1 LEASRWMCR
10 CLFNIVQYFILQLLC
25 RVTGIIV
32 GVHVSDAYGGVELT
46 VALSSLTSELDGD
59 EWLASCCD
67 RPVPGKG
74 SRYPLNRRLLRLL
87 SLSGRFGVEENISP
101 LLGFEPRIVRT
112 VPSLV

>member
-1 LEASRWMCR
+1 MVDCMCAFSWNINDIIGTRRCSELEASRWMCR

-25 RVTGIIV
+25 RVTGIVV

-46 VALSSLTSELDGD
+46 VPLSSLTSELDGD

-74 SRYPLNRRLLRLL
+74 SR
-87 SLSGRFGVEENISP
+87 
-101 LLGFEPRIVRT
+101 
-112 VPSLV
+112 